1 MSKHEEFASDIVFRS
16 VYKVSEDMLR
26 LVHKIV
32 SEHARCD
39 AAFRQMAAALQD
51 VNDNLKRHIISSKKF
66 SKASK
71 AQAKKKISQSK
82 VLIGLCIGYANKCK
96 KIADE
101 LVELTEKLEKDKKMQ
116 AIINNLIARL
126 EEETRQLKES
136 QDEESGPEPD
146 EEDCD

>member
-1 MSKHEEFASDIVFRS
+1 MKDNEEYASDIVFRS

-32 SEHARCD
+32 SEHTRCD
-39 AAFRQMAAALQD
+39 IAFRQMAAALED
-51 VNDNLKRHIISSKKF
+51 VNVNLKKHVLASKKF
-66 SKASK
+66 NSASK
-71 AQAKKKISQSK
+71 SRTRKKIAQSK
-82 VLIGLCIGYANKCK
+82 VLVKLCIGYANKCK

-116 AIINNLIARL
+116 AIINNLIQRL
-126 EEETRQLKES
+126 EEETRNLKEKN
-136 QDEESGPEPD
+136 QEGDEDSES